1 MATGICTACRR
12 LKTLY
17 GGACAG
23 CIDRHIGVKGSGAR
37 RKARFGNAE
46 PAAPLGAPAFVEL
59 LKSYLS
65 IGDRQVGIRVSKSL
79 GLKRNDDVYV
89 NYINLPKG
97 IGGAGGGA
105 EAENN
110 RMSFWVWG
118 FGVDGA
124 PPPTG
129 KVKLEMSNSALPRT
143 YKLRGRTAA
152 PAAIARNLADFLN
165 KVAAEVP
172 PHFTHTRSA

>member
-1 MATGICTACRR
+1 MATGGCRACGQWRS
-12 LKTLY
+12 LY
-17 GGACAG
+17 DGRCAG
-23 CIDRHIGVKGSGAR
+23 CIGAGRSGRSR
-37 RKARFGNAE
+37 RARFGNAG
-46 PAAPLGAPAFVEL
+46 ADLGAPEFIER
-59 LKSYLS
+59 LKSQLNL
-65 IGDRQVGIRVSKSL
+65 GDRQIGVRVQKSL
-79 GLKRNDDVYV
+79 GLSKNDDVYV

-152 PAAIARNLADFLN
+152 PAAIAKYLADFLN